1 MLDLAAEHLEEVRR
15 ILQLHVPG
23 RKVHAFG
30 SRVQG
35 NAKPFSDLDLAV
47 MGEAPLDFRQLS
59 ALKDA
64 FSDSNLPFRVD
75 VVDWAATS
83 KAFQG
88 IIEAAYEV
96 VVLGC
101 YGDFHKEKKDNDL

>member
-1 MLDLAAEHLEEVRR
+1 MSLVARCM
-15 ILQLHVPG
+15 P
-23 RKVHAFG
+23 FG

-47 MGEAPLDFRQLS
+47 MGEAPLDFRQLC
-59 ALKDA
+59 AFKDA
-64 FSDSNLPFRVD
+64 FSESNLPFELMCWIGSV
-75 VVDWAATS
+75 TS

-96 VVLGC
+96 VELGSC
-101 YGDFHKEKKDNDL
+101 GDFRKGCGNY